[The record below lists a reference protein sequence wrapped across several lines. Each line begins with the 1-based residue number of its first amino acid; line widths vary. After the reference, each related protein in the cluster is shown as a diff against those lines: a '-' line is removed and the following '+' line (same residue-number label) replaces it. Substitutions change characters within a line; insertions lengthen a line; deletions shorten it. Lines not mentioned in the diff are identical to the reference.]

1 MKKLLLFLCCLLGIG
16 LSAYATDEAYY
27 TIKFVKGENSNTYF
41 STTTSVAEFVA
52 EGGEYLSGVASG
64 QSNSFPHTAEGIRVG
79 SKSGAGNVTF
89 NLSDAGKVKA
99 TRIIVNAKGNQTY
112 SHLTVNGLPVK
123 TASKTAGTAIAN
135 TDYKDYEFKFPAATE
150 ISQLVLTGYARI
162 FITSITVYY
171 EAASN
176 APQQVTVTPAA
187 DQNSLI
193 TVDKNSNVVFTSKN
207 ASHLKVE
214 LASESGANY
223 VDGDTYTH
231 KATKAE
237 IIKVTPL
244 DADRNEY
251 SDLSII
257 VDVQLNPALVP
268 EAVVITPAPVE
279 DIVTVYKGETVTF
292 SSVNAIWLNVSTQIN
307 GVSNGFIE
315 ESNTYKYVA
324 NDNATIMVT
333 PVDADGN
340 EHTNK
345 TVMVNVNV
353 VARPAASAVTF
364 SPAGGDVDKG
374 TKVTMSSDDNAAK
387 IVYTITTDG
396 TTGAAVEVEGKST
409 EVTLTA
415 SCTITAWA
423 VNGDGVETEKKSAT
437 YNVVTSEKT
446 YTILADISHGIPA
459 GEYIIGGVSG
469 KITDKNVTVWVM
481 GDQKSNKSSSYR
493 EGVKAVASTGL
504 KENKNVTNTATITT
518 DKKYVVTITPTEGGY
533 TIECGAGNYLY
544 SSTAKNVNV
553 KSEPAVWTLAES
565 STFDDI
571 KFQTDDIKSPTSVIQ
586 LMLNGGSE
594 RFCTYAS
601 PNTSMNTIQLYCIND
616 GADAEL
622 SFEKESATV
631 AVGKT
636 FTQTVTNPNNLTIS
650 YASSNTDI
658 ATVDATTGEVTGVT
672 VGSTT
677 ITATG
682 EGTGFKTGKA
692 KYTINVID
700 VPADPAYSLGAD
712 RTSVTFTSEGA
723 DQITVVTYQID
734 GESTTEIINAAST
747 TVNCNSMAARFEVTG
762 KNAAGET
769 NKAEFNLIN
778 ELNATTSVAAGD
790 WTLVENIADLKEGAE
805 YIILGH
811 SQGIEVSGDP
821 TQYSVAKGDYLL
833 SKTFTSADKK
843 FTTEEVTLPDDR
855 KTISQADAANAAIF
869 KLKKGTDGFAIYAT
883 NMQTKSGVAIAPAYV
898 SPKTDDTEANV
909 ILTAEPEY
917 ATVSACT
924 DIAIANNS
932 QKQEIVPLTGA
943 AYINFSSTVGEF
955 KYLRYNTQNRI
966 FRCYNAKPATM
977 HNRPVYFYTR
987 ATEPAQAKANYTVTL
1002 LNNELAATE
1011 GVHHHSGELTGL
1023 KEGDEVT
1030 LKVVGFDGKKAILYN
1045 ATEND
1050 LEQFNNASKAP
1061 AKADKEKV
1069 IMLPS
1074 QTYAMKLN
1082 GHSMVYNAKPFEN
1095 VGELEV
1101 EAEFTPFVGATV
1113 KTNEGVPTGIEDVE
1127 AGAEEGEVEYFNL
1140 QGVRVM
1146 NPTNGIYIRK
1156 YGSKVTKVCL

>member
-1 MKKLLLFLCCLLGIG
+1 MKTGTITVTFADGVSPDGFTFNFVPWGTKEKYIVIKSSTDGKTFSTEVATGTINASNTKISG
-16 LSAYATDEAYY
+16 TLSAN
-27 TIKFVKGENSNTYF
+27 VKAIQAAVYDSNEGGNSNQVGLGSIELVTA
-41 STTTSVAEFVA
+41 TT
-52 EGGEYLSGVASG
+52 
-64 QSNSFPHTAEGIRVG
+64 
-79 SKSGAGNVTF
+79 
-89 NLSDAGKVKA
+89 
-99 TRIIVNAKGNQTY
+99 
-112 SHLTVNGLPVK
+112 
-123 TASKTAGTAIAN
+123 
-135 TDYKDYEFKFPAATE
+135 
-150 ISQLVLTGYARI
+150 
-162 FITSITVYY
+162 
-171 EAASN
+171 
-176 APQQVTVTPAA
+176 PQQVTVTPAA
-187 DQNSLI
+187 DPNGLI

-214 LASESGANY
+214 LADGTITY

-237 IIKVTPL
+237 TIQVTPL

-257 VDVQLNPALVP
+257 VEVQLNPALVP

-292 SSVNAIWLNVSTQIN
+292 SSVNAIWLNVKTKIN
-307 GVSNGFIE
+307 GVSNDFIE
-315 ESNTYKYVA
+315 ASNTYKYVA
-324 NDNATIMVT
+324 NDNASIMVT

-340 EHTNK
+340 EHTDK
-345 TVMVNVNV
+345 TVKVDVNV

-387 IVYTITTDG
+387 IVYTITTDD

-469 KITDKNVTVWVM
+469 TIKKKNVKVWVM
-481 GDQKSNKSSSYR
+481 GDQNSDNYR
-493 EGVKAVASTGL
+493 EGERAVASTGL
-504 KENKNVTNTATITT
+504 KENKNVTKTATITT

-553 KSEPAVWTLAES
+553 KSEPAVWTLAAN

-571 KFQTDDIKSPTSVIQ
+571 KFQTGKNQ
-586 LMLNGGSE
+586 LMLNSSSS
-594 RFCTYAS
+594 RFSAYLS
-601 PNTSMNTIQLYCIND
+601 SNTSMNAIQLYCIND

-658 ATVDATTGEVTGVT
+658 ATVDATTGEVTGVA

-700 VPADPAYSLGAD
+700 VPAAPAYSLGAD

-734 GESTTEIINAAST
+734 GESTTKIIDAAST

-769 NKAEFNLIN
+769 NKTEFNLIN
-778 ELNATTSVAAGD
+778 ELNAT
-790 WTLVENIADLKEGAE
+790 
-805 YIILGH
+805 
-811 SQGIEVSGDP
+811 
-821 TQYSVAKGDYLL
+821 
-833 SKTFTSADKK
+833 
-843 FTTEEVTLPDDR
+843 
-855 KTISQADAANAAIF
+855 
-869 KLKKGTDGFAIYAT
+869 
-883 NMQTKSGVAIAPAYV
+883 
-898 SPKTDDTEANV
+898 
-909 ILTAEPEY
+909 
-917 ATVSACT
+917 
-924 DIAIANNS
+924 
-932 QKQEIVPLTGA
+932 
-943 AYINFSSTVGEF
+943 
-955 KYLRYNTQNRI
+955 
-966 FRCYNAKPATM
+966 
-977 HNRPVYFYTR
+977 
-987 ATEPAQAKANYTVTL
+987 YTVTL

-1023 KEGDEVT
+1023 NEGDEVT
-1030 LKVVGFDGKKAILYN
+1030 LKVVGFDSKEAILYN

-1095 VGELEV
+1095 VGKLEV

-1156 YGSKVTKVCL
+1156 CGSEVTKVCL

>member
-1 MKKLLLFLCCLLGIG
+1 MKTGTITVTFADGVSPDGFTFNFVQWGSKTKYIVIKSSTDGTTFSTKVATGTIDG
-16 LSAYATDEAYY
+16 SNTKISGTLSA
-27 TIKFVKGENSNTYF
+27 N
-41 STTTSVAEFVA
+41 
-52 EGGEYLSGVASG
+52 
-64 QSNSFPHTAEGIRVG
+64 
-79 SKSGAGNVTF
+79 
-89 NLSDAGKVKA
+89 VKA
-99 TRIIVNAKGNQTY
+99 IQAAVYDQSDKTGKKNQ
-112 SHLTVNGLPVK
+112 VGLGSIELV
-123 TASKTAGTAIAN
+123 TATT
-135 TDYKDYEFKFPAATE
+135 
-150 ISQLVLTGYARI
+150 
-162 FITSITVYY
+162 
-171 EAASN
+171 
-176 APQQVTVTPAA
+176 PQQVTVTPAA
-187 DQNSLI
+187 DQNGLI

-223 VDGDTYTH
+223 VNGDTYTH

-237 IIKVTPL
+237 TIQVTPL

-307 GVSNGFIE
+307 GVSNDFIE

-324 NDNATIMVT
+324 NDNASIMVT

-345 TVMVNVNV
+345 TVMVDVNV

-469 KITDKNVTVWVM
+469 KIKDNNVKVWVM
-481 GDQKSNKSSSYR
+481 GDQDSDYR
-493 EGVKAVASTGL
+493 KGERAVASTGL
-504 KENKNVTNTATITT
+504 NQNKDVTNTATITT

-544 SSTAKNVNV
+544 SPSEKKVNV
-553 KSEPAVWTLAES
+553 QSEPAVWTLAES

-571 KFQTDDIKSPTSVIQ
+571 KFQTGDNQ
-586 LMLNGGSE
+586 LMLNSSNS
-594 RFCTYAS
+594 RFCTYVS
-601 PNTSMNTIQLYCIND
+601 TNTSMNAIQLYCIND

-700 VPADPAYSLGAD
+700 VPAAPAYSLGAD

-734 GESTTEIINAAST
+734 GESTTAIIDAAST

-811 SQGIEVSGDP
+811 SQGIEKSGDP
-821 TQYSVAKGDYLL
+821 TQYTVAKGDYLL

-883 NMQTKSGVAIAPAYV
+883 NMQTESGNAIAPAYV
-898 SPKTDDTEANV
+898 SPKTDDTKANV

-943 AYINFSSTVGEF
+943 AYINFSSTVSSF
-955 KYLRYNTQNRI
+955 KYLRYNTQAEI
-966 FRCYNAKPATM
+966 FRCYNAETATM

-1030 LKVVGFDGKKAILYN
+1030 LKVVGFDGKEAILYN

-1061 AKADKEKV
+1061 AKADKEKE

-1095 VGELEV
+1095 VGKFEV

-1156 YGSKVTKVCL
+1156 CGSEVTKVCL

>member
-1 MKKLLLFLCCLLGIG
+1 MKKLLLFLSCLLGIG

-27 TIKFVKGENSNTYF
+27 TIKFVKGKNTSTYF
-41 STTTSVAEFVA
+41 STKTSVADFVA

-99 TRIIVNAKGNQTY
+99 TRIIVNAKGNNKTS

-123 TASKTAGTAIAN
+123 TASATAGTAIAN
-135 TDYKDYEFKFPAATE
+135 TDYKDYEFKFTAATE

-171 EAASN
+171 ET
-176 APQQVTVTPAA
+176 AP
-187 DQNSLI
+187 
-193 TVDKNSNVVFTSKN
+193 
-207 ASHLKVE
+207 
-214 LASESGANY
+214 
-223 VDGDTYTH
+223 
-231 KATKAE
+231 
-237 IIKVTPL
+237 
-244 DADRNEY
+244 
-251 SDLSII
+251 
-257 VDVQLNPALVP
+257 
-268 EAVVITPAPVE
+268 ITP
-279 DIVTVYKGETVTF
+279 TVATPTFSPENGKSINLGETISISSTTEGAKISCVVTSPSGKETILRDKVSPLTFTPDEIGTWTF
-292 SSVNAIWLNVSTQIN
+292 SEVYASAEGMNNSTYAAAYSVLVKDPNKLTAQVVMANQDWENNKYGNGKVVKWVSEDKAYTFETSATVSVNA
-307 GVSNGFIE
+307 
-315 ESNTYKYVA
+315 TYPAYNA
-324 NDNATIMVT
+324 NDEGLRLYTSSNNVVTVNAPEGYKFVSATATSTAGLYYNDDKTVTASGTAKDLNGDTSFTFSIQTNKEAVKAFDFELAIDTSVEIPVPTFTPATGTVFTLPTDDATITINSAEGNTVSFK
-333 PVDADGN
+333 VEKDGNVVREDADGN
-340 EHTNK
+340 TY
-345 TVMVNVNV
+345 
-353 VARPAASAVTF
+353 TF
-364 SPAGGDVDKG
+364 TEVG
-374 TKVTMSSDDNAAK
+374 N
-387 IVYTITTDG
+387 YTITAYCYDDEMNTSEN
-396 TTGAAVEVEGKST
+396 AV
-409 EVTLTA
+409 
-415 SCTITAWA
+415 
-423 VNGDGVETEKKSAT
+423 AT
-437 YNVVTSEKT
+437 Y
-446 YTILADISHGIPA
+446 
-459 GEYIIGGVSG
+459 
-469 KITDKNVTVWVM
+469 TV
-481 GDQKSNKSSSYR
+481 
-493 EGVKAVASTGL
+493 
-504 KENKNVTNTATITT
+504 
-518 DKKYVVTITPTEGGY
+518 KK
-533 TIECGAGNYLY
+533 L
-544 SSTAKNVNV
+544 
-553 KSEPAVWTLAES
+553 
-565 STFDDI
+565 
-571 KFQTDDIKSPTSVIQ
+571 
-586 LMLNGGSE
+586 
-594 RFCTYAS
+594 
-601 PNTSMNTIQLYCIND
+601 
-616 GADAEL
+616 
-622 SFEKESATV
+622 
-631 AVGKT
+631 
-636 FTQTVTNPNNLTIS
+636 
-650 YASSNTDI
+650 
-658 ATVDATTGEVTGVT
+658 
-672 VGSTT
+672 
-677 ITATG
+677 
-682 EGTGFKTGKA
+682 
-692 KYTINVID
+692 D
-700 VPADPAYSLGAD
+700 VPAAPAYSLGAD

-734 GESTTEIINAAST
+734 GESTTETIDAAST

-811 SQGIEVSGDP
+811 SQGIELSGDP
-821 TQYSVAKGDYLL
+821 TQYTVAKGDYLL

-869 KLKKGTDGFAIYAT
+869 TLKKGTDGFAIYAT
-883 NMQTKSGVAIAPAYV
+883 NMQTKSGDAIAPAYV

-924 DIAIANNS
+924 DIATANNS

-943 AYINFSSTVGEF
+943 AYINFSSTVGSF
-955 KYLRYNTQNRI
+955 KYLRYNTQVGI
-966 FRCYNAKPATM
+966 FRCYDAETATM

-1023 KEGDEVT
+1023 NEGDEVT
-1030 LKVVGFDGKKAILYN
+1030 LKVVGFDGKEAILYN

-1074 QTYAMKLN
+1074 QTYVMKLN

-1095 VGELEV
+1095 VGKFEV

-1156 YGSKVTKVCL
+1156 YGSEVTKVCL

>member
-1 MKKLLLFLCCLLGIG
+1 MKKLFLFLCCLLGIG
-16 LSAYATDEAYY
+16 LSAYAADEAYY
-27 TIKFVKGENSNTYF
+27 TIKFVTGENSSTNF

-64 QSNSFPHTAEGIRVG
+64 QRNSFPHTAEGIRVG
-79 SKSGAGNVTF
+79 SKTGAGNVTF

-99 TRIIVNAKGNQTY
+99 TRIIVNAKGNNQTS

-123 TASKTAGTAIAN
+123 TASATAGTAIAN

-171 EAASN
+171 ETVPITPSVAKPTFTPASGTSFALGYDDCTVSLSSAEGNSISFKVEKDGSVVRADGDGNSYTFTEVGNYTITAYCYDDEMNTSEN
-176 APQQVTVTPAA
+176 AVAKYTVTPKPAVAA
-187 DQNSLI
+187 VTFDPASG
-193 TVDKNSNVVFTSKN
+193 SKIR
-207 ASHLKVE
+207 L
-214 LASESGANY
+214 
-223 VDGDTYTH
+223 
-231 KATKAE
+231 
-237 IIKVTPL
+237 
-244 DADRNEY
+244 
-251 SDLSII
+251 
-257 VDVQLNPALVP
+257 
-268 EAVVITPAPVE
+268 
-279 DIVTVYKGETVTF
+279 GETVSITSATSAATLNFTLTTPAGETGNLTNQKNPLTFTPNAVGEYKFTNVVAKAENMDDSEPVEATFNVIYAEDAATPTF
-292 SSVNAIWLNVSTQIN
+292 SPENGKSINLGETISISSTTEGAKISCVATSPSGKETLLLDKVSPLTFTPDEIGTWTFSEVYASAEGMNNSTYAAAYSVLVKDPNNLTAQVVMANQDWTTKYSNGIVVKWESEDKAYTFETSATVSVNATYPAYNAGDAGLRLYTTSNNVVTVNAPEGYKFVSATATSTAGLYYNDDKTVTASGTAKDLNGATSFTF
-307 GVSNGFIE
+307 SIE
-315 ESNTYKYVA
+315 TNKKAVKAFDFELAIDTSVEIPVPTFTPATGTVFTLPT
-324 NDNATIMVT
+324 DDATITINSAEGNTVSFK
-333 PVDADGN
+333 VEKDGNVVREDADGN
-340 EHTNK
+340 TY
-345 TVMVNVNV
+345 
-353 VARPAASAVTF
+353 TF
-364 SPAGGDVDKG
+364 
-374 TKVTMSSDDNAAK
+374 
-387 IVYTITTDG
+387 
-396 TTGAAVEVEGKST
+396 T
-409 EVTLTA
+409 EVGNYTVTA
-415 SCTITAWA
+415 YCYDIEMNTSANA
-423 VNGDGVETEKKSAT
+423 VAT
-437 YNVVTSEKT
+437 Y
-446 YTILADISHGIPA
+446 
-459 GEYIIGGVSG
+459 
-469 KITDKNVTVWVM
+469 TV
-481 GDQKSNKSSSYR
+481 
-493 EGVKAVASTGL
+493 
-504 KENKNVTNTATITT
+504 
-518 DKKYVVTITPTEGGY
+518 KK
-533 TIECGAGNYLY
+533 L
-544 SSTAKNVNV
+544 
-553 KSEPAVWTLAES
+553 
-565 STFDDI
+565 
-571 KFQTDDIKSPTSVIQ
+571 
-586 LMLNGGSE
+586 
-594 RFCTYAS
+594 
-601 PNTSMNTIQLYCIND
+601 
-616 GADAEL
+616 
-622 SFEKESATV
+622 
-631 AVGKT
+631 
-636 FTQTVTNPNNLTIS
+636 
-650 YASSNTDI
+650 
-658 ATVDATTGEVTGVT
+658 
-672 VGSTT
+672 
-677 ITATG
+677 
-682 EGTGFKTGKA
+682 
-692 KYTINVID
+692 D
-700 VPADPAYSLGAD
+700 VPAAPAYSLGAD

-734 GESTTEIINAAST
+734 GESTTEIIDAAST

-769 NKAEFNLIN
+769 NKTEFNLIN

-811 SQGIEVSGDP
+811 SQGIEKSGDP
-821 TQYSVAKGDYLL
+821 TQYTVAKGDYLL

-843 FTTEEVTLPDDR
+843 FTTETVTLPDDR

-869 KLKKGTDGFAIYAT
+869 TLKKGTDGFAIYAT
-883 NMQTKSGVAIAPAYV
+883 NMQTKSGAAIAPAYV
-898 SPKTDDTEANV
+898 SPKTNDTEANV

-924 DIAIANNS
+924 DIAIANNR

-943 AYINFSSTVGEF
+943 AYINFSSTVGSF
-955 KYLRYNTQNRI
+955 IYLRYNTQAKV
-966 FRCYNAKPATM
+966 FRCYDAETATM

-1023 KEGDEVT
+1023 NEGDEVT
-1030 LKVVGFDGKKAILYN
+1030 LKVVGFDGKEAILYN

-1061 AKADKEKV
+1061 AKADKEKE

-1095 VGELEV
+1095 VGKFEV